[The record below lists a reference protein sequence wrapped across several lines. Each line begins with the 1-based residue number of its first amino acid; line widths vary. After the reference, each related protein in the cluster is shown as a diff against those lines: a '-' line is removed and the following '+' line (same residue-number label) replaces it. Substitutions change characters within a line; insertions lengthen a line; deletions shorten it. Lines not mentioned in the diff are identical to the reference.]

1 MLYCCP
7 KCLLQRP
14 TARNFQNEK
23 RVLAERSALFN
34 TREGSCTPKKVI
46 SLKKLHYFSY
56 EYDVSWDGGTPYC
69 HCTLFSQNVPADLQ
83 GSIRP
88 WNTSCL
94 YIYVDTLGKGG
105 RHQDQPQV
113 AISASPKWKNFF
125 RRMHRA
131 VREFSRNLFAFPIG
145 AWWRLC
151 GGYTSSPVRMS
162 SWQSRCGRSRRWWLR
177 GRSSVLRG
185 EEPWAE
191 VGWMESGNFAYSCHW
206 HIPTCNE
213 VVGH

>member
-7 KCLLQRP
+7 KCFLQRP

-69 HCTLFSQNVPADLQ
+69 HYTLLSQNVRADLH

-94 YIYVDTLGKGG
+94 YIHVDTLGKGG
-105 RHQDQPQV
+105 RHQDQLLHVRRCRHLLQV
-113 AISASPKWKNFF
+113 AISASRKWKNFF
-125 RRMHRA
+125 RRMLRA
-131 VREFSRNLFAFPIG
+131 VLELYRNLFAFPIG

-151 GGYTSSPVRMS
+151 GGYTSSLV
-162 SWQSRCGRSRRWWLR
+162 SRGAAGR
-177 GRSSVLRG
+177 
-185 EEPWAE
+185 
-191 VGWMESGNFAYSCHW
+191 
-206 HIPTCNE
+206 
-213 VVGH
+213 